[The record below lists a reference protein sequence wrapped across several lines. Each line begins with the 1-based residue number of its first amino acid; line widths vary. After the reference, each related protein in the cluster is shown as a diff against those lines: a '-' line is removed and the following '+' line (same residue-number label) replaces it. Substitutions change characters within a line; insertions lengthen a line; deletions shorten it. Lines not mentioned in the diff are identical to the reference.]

1 MNLNDLRK
9 IELNNKKKRK
19 RIGRG
24 AGSGHG
30 KTCCRGSKGARSR
43 SGNEYGILFEG
54 GQMPLFRRL
63 PKRGFTNVFKKHYTV
78 VNVEELNV
86 FTNNEIVN
94 FDLLKERGIVNQKKS
109 GLKILGNGD
118 LKVSLKVT
126 ADIFSK
132 SAAKK
137 IEDAG
142 GEVSIK

>member
-9 IELNNKKKRK
+9 IELNKNKKRK
-19 RIGRG
+19 RVGRG

-30 KTCCRGSKGARSR
+30 KTCCRGSKGAGSR
-43 SGNEYGILFEG
+43 SGTEYGILFEG

-63 PKRGFTNVFKKHYTV
+63 PKRGFNNVFKKHYTV

-86 FTNNEIVN
+86 FTNNDIVN

-109 GLKILGNGD
+109 GLKILGNGE

-142 GEVSIK
+142 GEVSTK